1 MYRNF
6 LAAVDTE
13 ITFIHTIFEWFYENR
28 VKALES
34 MENAIKLNLPASGE
48 DHMFLNDQE
57 TATDLLYYEA
67 IARTVVKLIDQTPD
81 APITIG
87 VHGDW
92 GAGKSSVL
100 KMLEASYED
109 KDKTLCLW
117 FNGWT
122 FEGFEDAK
130 TVIIETLVEELM
142 QARSGCAKVAEA
154 AKKVLRRVDWLKM
167 ARKAGGL
174 AFTAVTGIP
183 TMEQLKSVYELASGI
198 VKNPEGNISVENIK
212 QFACLAGDFIKESG
226 ADTETLPRHIH
237 AFREEFK
244 ALLEA
249 ADIDKLVVIVDDLD
263 RCLPKTAIAT
273 LEAIRLFLFVEKTAF
288 VIGADEAMIEY
299 AVREHFPDLPQ
310 SIGPLTYARNYLE
323 KLIQVPFRIPAL
335 GSAETRIYTTLLL
348 AENTLG
354 SGHPNFINL
363 LDKAREE
370 MKRPWSSSG
379 LDRKAVF
386 EALGGQIPDA
396 IEQALQISA
405 HVTPL
410 LSKGTRGNPRQIK
423 RFLNSMML
431 RQAIAEERGFG
442 EDIKRPV
449 LAKIMLAER
458 FYPAFYEQLVR
469 QTSAHKE
476 GKPDTLGLFEVLV
489 KETKSRPQQGQATA
503 SNQTTYEQVDIDEW
517 LKNEWAVDWAG
528 IEPALAGEDLRP
540 YVFVTRDK
548 QSLFGVS
555 LTSSHLASLVD
566 KLMGKRLVVAGL
578 KDDITKLSAQE
589 IDEVFE
595 TLSERILQE
604 DSFIKKPAG
613 MDGIEFLVQTQPKT
627 QRKLLDFAKRIPIK
641 KTGAWLATRFAQ
653 CFVDDSLEQEFRMLL
668 QGWAEQQENSALSR
682 SAQTVLNLPRKQK

>member
-1 MYRNF
+1 
-6 LAAVDTE
+6 
-13 ITFIHTIFEWFYENR
+13 
-28 VKALES
+28 
-34 MENAIKLNLPASGE
+34 
-48 DHMFLNDQE
+48 MFLNDQE

-67 IARTVVKLIDQTPD
+67 IARTVVKLIDHTPD

-100 KMLEASYED
+100 KMLEASYEG

-142 QARSGCAKVAEA
+142 RVRPGCTKVADA

-174 AFTAVTGIP
+174 AFTAFTGIP
-183 TMEQLKSVYELASGI
+183 TMEQLKSVYELATGI
-198 VKNPEGNISVENIK
+198 LNNPQDNISVDDMK
-212 QFACLAGDFIKESG
+212 KFTGMAGDFIKEAD
-226 ADTETLPRHIH
+226 ADTETLPKHIH

-249 ADIDKLVVIVDDLD
+249 AKVDKLVVIVDDLD

-310 SIGPLTYARNYLE
+310 STGPLTYARNYLE

-335 GSAETRIYTTLLL
+335 GSAETRVYTTLLL
-348 AENTLG
+348 AENALG
-354 SGHPNFINL
+354 SKNKHFVSL
-363 LDKAREE
+363 LGKAREE
-370 MKRPWSSSG
+370 MKRPWISSG
-379 LDRKAVF
+379 LDRKVVL
-386 EALGGQIPDA
+386 EALGEQIPDE

-423 RFLNSMML
+423 RFLNSMIL
-431 RQAIAEERGFG
+431 RQAIADERGFG

-449 LAKIMLAER
+449 LAKVMLAER
-458 FYPAFYEQLVR
+458 FYPTFYEQIVR
-469 QTSAHKE
+469 QASGHKE
-476 GKPDTLGLFEVLV
+476 GKPEALAQFEKRVRG
-489 KETKSRPQQGQATA
+489 TKSKQQHDPVSAGKEAVA
-503 SNQTTYEQVDIDEW
+503 EHSDIDEW
-517 LKNEWAVDWAG
+517 LKNEWAVGWAG
-528 IEPALAGEDLRP
+528 IEPTLANEDLRP

-548 QSLFGVS
+548 QSTFGVS
-555 LTSSHLASLVD
+555 LTSSHLAPLVD
-566 KLMGKRLVVAGL
+566 KLMGTRMVVAA
-578 KDDITKLSAQE
+578 TKAELDKLTASEVDE
-589 IDEVFE
+589 IFE
-595 TLSERILQE
+595 TLSEQILQE
-604 DSFIKKPAG
+604 DSFGKKPAG
-613 MDGIEFLVQTQPKT
+613 IDGIQFVVKMQPQT
-627 QRKLLDFAKRIPIK
+627 QRKLLDFIRRIPVP
-641 KTGAWLATRFAQ
+641 KTGGGWLGSTFMQ
-653 CFVDDSLEQEFRMLL
+653 CFVDDTHEEEFRSIL
-668 QGWAEQQENSALSR
+668 QGWVDQPDNLKLSI
-682 SAQTVLNLPRKQK
+682 AAKAMLNLPGKQK

>member
-1 MYRNF
+1 
-6 LAAVDTE
+6 
-13 ITFIHTIFEWFYENR
+13 
-28 VKALES
+28 
-34 MENAIKLNLPASGE
+34 
-48 DHMFLNDQE
+48 MFLNDQE

-67 IARTVVKLIDQTPD
+67 IARTIVKLIDHTPD

-100 KMLEASYED
+100 KMLEASYEGR
-109 KDKTLCLW
+109 DKTLCLW

-142 QARSGCAKVAEA
+142 RARPNCTKVAAA

-174 AFTAVTGIP
+174 AFTAFTGIP
-183 TMEQLKSVYELASGI
+183 TMDQLKSVYEFATGI
-198 VKNPEGNISVENIK
+198 LSNPQDNISVDGIK
-212 QFACLAGDFIKESG
+212 QFAGMAGDFIKE
-226 ADTETLPRHIH
+226 ADSDSETLPKHIH

-249 ADIDKLVVIVDDLD
+249 AEIDKLVVIVDDLD

-310 SIGPLTYARNYLE
+310 STGPLTYARNYLE

-335 GSAETRIYTTLLL
+335 GSAETRVYTTLLL
-348 AENTLG
+348 AENALSSKNKHFISLLG
-354 SGHPNFINL
+354 
-363 LDKAREE
+363 KAREE
-370 MKRPWSSSG
+370 MKRPWISSG
-379 LDRKAVF
+379 LDRKAVL
-386 EALGGQIPDA
+386 EALKENIPDE

-423 RFLNSMML
+423 RFLNSMIL
-431 RQAIAEERGFG
+431 RQAIADERGFG

-449 LAKIMLAER
+449 LAKVMLAER
-458 FYPAFYEQLVR
+458 FYPTFYEQIVR
-469 QTSAHKE
+469 QASNHKE
-476 GKPDTLGLFEVLV
+476 GKPEMLAQFEQLV
-489 KETKSRPQQGQATA
+489 RGAKSKQPEPISSGKEAVSE
-503 SNQTTYEQVDIDEW
+503 SSEINEW
-517 LKNEWAVDWAG
+517 LKNEWAVGWAR
-528 IEPALAGEDLRP
+528 IEPMLANEDLRP

-548 QSLFGVS
+548 QSTFGVS
-555 LTSSHLASLVD
+555 LASSHLAPLVN
-566 KLMGKRLVVAGL
+566 KLMGSSMVVAS
-578 KDDITKLSAQE
+578 TKAELDKLNASE
-589 IDEVFE
+589 VDEVFE
-595 TLSERILQE
+595 TLSEQILQE
-604 DSFIKKPAG
+604 DSFGKKPSG
-613 MDGIEFLVQTQPKT
+613 IDGLQFLVKMLPQT
-627 QRKLLDFAKRIPIK
+627 QRKLLEFIRRIPAP
-641 KTGAWLATRFAQ
+641 KTGGGWLGSSFMQ
-653 CFVDDSLEQEFRMLL
+653 CFVDDTHEEAFRSIL
-668 QGWAEQQENSALSR
+668 QGWVDQPDNLKLSSSAKAMLDF
-682 SAQTVLNLPRKQK
+682 PRKQK